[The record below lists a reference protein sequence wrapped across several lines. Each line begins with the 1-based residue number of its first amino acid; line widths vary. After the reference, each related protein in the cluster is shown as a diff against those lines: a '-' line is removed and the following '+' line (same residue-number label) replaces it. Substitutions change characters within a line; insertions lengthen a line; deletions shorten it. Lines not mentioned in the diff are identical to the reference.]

1 MGVKKSTVW
10 TSAISGPSRYTPA
23 SSLVS
28 KPTSTFGSV
37 GRGKRRKTESSKLGL
52 SFAAQPAALTMA
64 VSFTVWLKPH
74 LAAMRLDYSEVV
86 LFVLAYS
93 KSFDTCM
100 SRARYAS
107 LRELTGSVSTNA
119 FIKTNGKIAARGV
132 RRNRKDRFLVPALFL
147 QTSLPVHHDPV
158 RLRSVALARRLGNRH
173 EKAATV
179 RCAIPRGVRTTCRK
193 SEGLRQVVRT
203 PRGIADRKSTRLNS
217 SHLVISYAVFCLKK
231 KKKK

>member
-1 MGVKKSTVW
+1 
-10 TSAISGPSRYTPA
+10 
-23 SSLVS
+23 
-28 KPTSTFGSV
+28 
-37 GRGKRRKTESSKLGL
+37 
-52 SFAAQPAALTMA
+52 
-64 VSFTVWLKPH
+64 
-74 LAAMRLDYSEVV
+74 MRVYYSEVV

-173 EKAATV
+173 EQAATV
-179 RCAIPRGVRTTCRK
+179 LCAIPRRARTTSRK
-193 SEGLRQVVRT
+193 PGGPRPSGLELRSGRNLDSHPPANPTQ
-203 PRGIADRKSTRLNS
+203 STNS
-217 SHLVISYAVFCLKK
+217 PAVT
-231 KKKK
+231 